1 MALALTE
8 ANIEALPKVQF
19 GHPDAPEDRILK
31 GREEGGKVVRYANIS
46 DAQLF
51 RGKQLL
57 YLFGAVP
64 GRRAFED
71 I

>member
-19 GHPDAPEDRILK
+19 GHPDAPEDRMK
-31 GREEGGKVVRYANIS
+31 GREGGKVVRYANIS